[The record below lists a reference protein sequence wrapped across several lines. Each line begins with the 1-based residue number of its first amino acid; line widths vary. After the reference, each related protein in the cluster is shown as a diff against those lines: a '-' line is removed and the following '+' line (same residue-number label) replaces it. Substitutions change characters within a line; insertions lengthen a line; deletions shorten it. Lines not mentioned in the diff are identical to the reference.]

1 MTPLE
6 LTSPIALT
14 AEGVAWVLASLVAIV
29 LFGLA
34 HARRQRHRREL
45 DARRRTAQRQ
55 TVRQLVADTIED
67 CHVAA
72 ADARRRS

>member
-6 LTSPIALT
+6 LSSPIALT
-14 AEGVAWVLASLVAIV
+14 AEGIAWVLASLVAIL

-34 HARRQRHRREL
+34 RAHRVRRDKAAKEYQRR
-45 DARRRTAQRQ
+45 
-55 TVRQLVADTIED
+55 
-67 CHVAA
+67 